1 MENSNLQAS
10 PSLKKKDW
18 SVVWKNPFVIFWF
31 AIMIIVLSVNF
42 FMVSMAIVTAP
53 GLTVPDFYE
62 KGKNMSSILERRK
75 HMESLGW
82 EMQIDLPI
90 PVAGKDQVVTL
101 KMVDESGQLFDVD
114 SAVLYYYRPSNIKYD
129 GELPLQSTGEKGIYQ
144 GVLNLPIKG
153 KYDLVMEVTKGEE
166 VYNLGRSIMVQEAP

>member
-1 MENSNLQAS
+1 MQATTVV
-10 PSLKKKDW
+10 KEKDW

-31 AIMIIVLSVNF
+31 VIMISVLAVNF

-90 PVAGKDQVVTL
+90 PVAGQDQVVTL
-101 KMVDESGQLFDVD
+101 KMLNDQGESFNVD

-129 GELPLQSTGEKGIYQ
+129 GELPLTATGETGTYHAT
-144 GVLNLPIKG
+144 LNLPIKG

-166 VYNLGRSIMVQEAP
+166 VFNLGRSIMVKEAP

>member
-1 MENSNLQAS
+1 
-10 PSLKKKDW
+10 
-18 SVVWKNPFVIFWF
+18 
-31 AIMIIVLSVNF
+31 MIIVLSVNF

-101 KMVDESGQLFDVD
+101 KMMDESGQLFDVD
-114 SAVLYYYRPSNIKYD
+114 TAVLYYYRPSNIKYD
-129 GELPLQSTGEKGIYQ
+129 GELLLQSIGEKGIYQ

-166 VYNLGRSIMVQEAP
+166 VYNLGRSIMVKEAP